1 MARSTRQTVFGQ
13 ISGFFP
19 ELPCESLHFHIKN
32 DTNYKAPCHFPVHLK
47 IDGNQQTLRHNGDKQ
62 YQILP
67 KPLRAVAMASGYRLS
82 PGIPSDSSTCLQSGQ
97 RCTRQYDNITFFAFI
112 HNILRSSQS
121 PHPHHPPQSCGKM
134 PSVPEPRKRWNW
146 ILNTSVSW

>member
-1 MARSTRQTVFGQ
+1 MLERVLFNVIALGLFLFL
-13 ISGFFP
+13 FFRM
-19 ELPCESLHFHIKN
+19 IQKN

-62 YQILP
+62 YQILH
-67 KPLRAVAMASGYRLS
+67 KPEFTRRCNGIRIPALSRYPVRLQHMFTERTA
-82 PGIPSDSSTCLQSGQ
+82 I
-97 RCTRQYDNITFFAFI
+97 RIVQYDNITFFAFI

-134 PSVPEPRKRWNW
+134 PSVPEPRKRWN
-146 ILNTSVSW
+146 